1 MKLMIADMRWLLSK
15 LGLFAKASPKKNP
28 ATTDDSFLSVSHAQ
42 GMITCKWKLRD
53 ASKIMIARD
62 FGSRLLIRIRDV
74 SGEGST
80 SSKMTEVPINQT
92 ETTVELP
99 AAKGRVL
106 VDLGYRLGADFITLE
121 YQFLDLGFKKAEA
134 PQYIDWFTQES
145 SNIHQQMYELARGGQ
160 RLGGSEIIHQQP

>member
-1 MKLMIADMRWLLSK
+1 MIVDMRWLLSK
-15 LGLFAKASPKKNP
+15 LGLFAKASPQKDP
-28 ATTDDSFLSVSHAQ
+28 ATTDHSFLSVSHAQ

-53 ASKIMIARD
+53 ASKIMIARN

-92 ETTVELP
+92 ETTFELP

-106 VDLGYRLGADFITLE
+106 VDLGYRLGPDFITLE
-121 YQFLDLGFKKAEA
+121 YQFLDLGLKKTET

-145 SNIHQQMYELARGGQ
+145 SNIHAEMYELALGGQ
-160 RLGGSEIIHQQP
+160 RLGGSEVVHQQS